1 MRVLGLDVGDKYIGV
16 AISDE
21 LGMFAQPLMRIDRIS
36 NDHAY
41 GEIKKLIDEYGIK
54 DVVVGL
60 PINMNNTLGPQSEKV
75 KKFAERLKGKF
86 KINLIYIDERM
97 SSISAERVL
106 IEGSVRRENRKKY
119 IDKIAA
125 SYILQTYLD
134 MKQED
139 ILDKYLFYDENNEPV
154 EFILEGKF
162 EINETPYVA
171 MLPAKDL
178 KGDIY
183 ILRIDKDMDG
193 NEVLVGIEDDELEEA
208 IEVYE
213 ELLSEKTV
221 GEK

>member
-1 MRVLGLDVGDKYIGV
+1 MRILGLDIGDKYIGV

-36 NDHAY
+36 NDYAY

-75 KKFAERLKGKF
+75 KKFADRLKGKF

-97 SSISAERVL
+97 STISAERVL

-134 MKQED
+134 MK
-139 ILDKYLFYDENNEPV
+139 
-154 EFILEGKF
+154 
-162 EINETPYVA
+162 
-171 MLPAKDL
+171 
-178 KGDIY
+178 
-183 ILRIDKDMDG
+183 
-193 NEVLVGIEDDELEEA
+193 
-208 IEVYE
+208 
-213 ELLSEKTV
+213 
-221 GEK
+221 